1 MLRGAR
7 LPAACGMIEL
17 DQVANEATEAAAAA
31 AATLQSTAS
40 TIEPVVAGAAQGAAQ
55 AAQGA
60 ASFIES
66 PPSAIASGLFTFGKN
81 SLEAGAPAMQQLTEA
96 VKPLLEDP
104 DAAASSLRS
113 AVAAPSLPSVD
124 DATEALSSPLAQFAP
139 YVLTIM
145 LAYIVAKQLVCV
157 PLNICS
163 VFVLMT
169 ARMTAGVLQVDKTR
183 ELVQPLVVPAVAIG
197 SGSLLLS
204 LAWRLQ
210 LLPFQQGVSSTVAR
224 TAPPA
229 AVSPTAISTGIST
242 GFYALSALVLVGL
255 VVTLLT
261 QDVAGGSGAT
271 GDEE

>member
-1 MLRGAR
+1 
-7 LPAACGMIEL
+7 
-17 DQVANEATEAAAAA
+17 
-31 AATLQSTAS
+31 
-40 TIEPVVAGAAQGAAQ
+40 
-55 AAQGA
+55 
-60 ASFIES
+60 
-66 PPSAIASGLFTFGKN
+66 
-81 SLEAGAPAMQQLTEA
+81 
-96 VKPLLEDP
+96 
-104 DAAASSLRS
+104 
-113 AVAAPSLPSVD
+113 
-124 DATEALSSPLAQFAP
+124 
-139 YVLTIM
+139 
-145 LAYIVAKQLVCV
+145 
-157 PLNICS
+157 
-163 VFVLMT
+163 
-169 ARMTAGVLQVDKTR
+169 MTAGVLQVDKTR

-255 VVTLLT
+255 VVTLT